1 MNSKD
6 NFKEYMEDQVD
17 EINRYKWIKGEQIGH
32 DPGVSAI
39 KEWISKYSQVFRDNW
54 DKTHKD

>member
-17 EINRYKWIKGEQIGH
+17 EINRYKWIEGERLGY
-32 DPGVSAI
+32 DPGISAV
-39 KEWISKYSQVFRDNW
+39 KDWISKYSQIFRDNW
-54 DKTHKD
+54 DKTHSD